1 MTYFIT
7 FRDLAS
13 NKATSI
19 SMELVDKAFNYLLTA
34 ADIMTTVTSS
44 DDLFTYST
52 NIKSR
57 YTLTIFIGIMVDI
70 GALTK
75 STAGYRQYQ
84 VLKNVDLSAKLDILI
99 KGQVSI

>member
-7 FRDLAS
+7 FGDLAS
-13 NKATSI
+13 NEVTSI
-19 SMELVDKAFNYLLTA
+19 SIELADKAFNYLLTTV
-34 ADIMTTVTSS
+34 DTITTVTLS

-70 GALTK
+70 GASTK
-75 STAGYRQYQ
+75 SIAGYGQY
-84 VLKNVDLSAKLDILI
+84 
-99 KGQVSI
+99 